1 MRFNL
6 ELPPSLTLAWRR
18 SRRILA
24 CSAGLSGDE
33 LTGGSSILV
42 DRGPTEK
49 ICVEKVVFF
58 FGLGVVKVRCQDG
71 WASKV
76 LRLKLDVADSASMVW
91 ERVA

>member
-1 MRFNL
+1 M
-6 ELPPSLTLAWRR
+6 WKKW
-18 SRRILA
+18 
-24 CSAGLSGDE
+24 C
-33 LTGGSSILV
+33 
-42 DRGPTEK
+42 
-49 ICVEKVVFF
+49 FF

>member
-42 DRGPTEK
+42 DRGPIEK
-49 ICVEKVVFF
+49 ICVERVEFFF

-76 LRLKLDVADSASMVW
+76 LP
-91 ERVA
+91 